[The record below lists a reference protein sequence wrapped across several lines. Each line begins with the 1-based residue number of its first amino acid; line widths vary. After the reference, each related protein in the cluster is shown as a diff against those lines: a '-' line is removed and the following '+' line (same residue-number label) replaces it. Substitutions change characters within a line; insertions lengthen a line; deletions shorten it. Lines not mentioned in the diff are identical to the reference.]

1 MTEIK
6 KTDDIKILVLMS
18 IFTDKGM
25 WWGNDNFG
33 SEIYTLLGGKLTKE
47 TVVTFKRMLEEC
59 LSWIIT
65 DGIANEIN
73 VEAKLKDRNAIE
85 YKITVVRPNEKD
97 EIINEVWTWL

>member
-6 KTDDIKILVLMS
+6 KTDDIKTLALMS
-18 IFTDKGM
+18 IHTDKGM

-47 TVVTFKRMLEEC
+47 TLATFKAMVEEC
-59 LSWIIT
+59 LAWIVA
-65 DGIANEIN
+65 DGIASEIN
-73 VEAKLKDRNAIE
+73 VEAKLKDRNTVE
-85 YKITVVRPNEKD
+85 YKIIVARPNEKD